1 MDSPFNG
8 TQLCSKVED
17 PEIFFPED
25 YLDTK
30 HLSMVRTICNDC
42 PISSGCLEYALKDPS
57 LEGIWAGT
65 TPRQRLKIR
74 SRRRQLA

>member
-8 TQLCSKVED
+8 TQLCVDVD

-25 YLDTK
+25 YLDVK
-30 HLSMVRTICNDC
+30 HLTMVREICNSC
-42 PISSGCLEYALKDPS
+42 PIIASCLEYAVKDPS
-57 LEGIWAGT
+57 IEGIWAGT

-74 SRRRQLA
+74 SRRRQLV